1 MSTEAMFLMSVFQ
14 GWNARV
20 LRVKGTKYCREDDD
34 IEVCKLNVEM
44 EPSVCVQYG

>member
-14 GWNARV
+14 VWDARV
-20 LRVKGTKYCREDDD
+20 LRAKWRKYCREDDD

-44 EPSVCVQYG
+44 EPCVCVQYG

>member
-14 GWNARV
+14 VWDARV
-20 LRVKGTKYCREDDD
+20 LRAKWRKYCSEDDD

-44 EPSVCVQYG
+44 EPRVCVQYG